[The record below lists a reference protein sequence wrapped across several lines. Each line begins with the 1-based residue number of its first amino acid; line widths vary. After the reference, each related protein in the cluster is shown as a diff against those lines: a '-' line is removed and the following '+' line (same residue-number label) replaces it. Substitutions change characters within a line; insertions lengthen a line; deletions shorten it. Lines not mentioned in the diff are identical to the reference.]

1 MKRLLITGFDPFGG
15 ADINPSWE
23 AVRRLPDRI
32 GDWQL
37 TKIEIPTVFGL
48 AAQTVLDTAQDL
60 QPDAIICVGQAGG
73 RDAVTPETYGV
84 NLRHA
89 RIVDNAGNQPLAK
102 PIVQGAPATYAST
115 LPVRDMVRAVCQEG
129 LPCRLSYSAG
139 RFVCNDVL
147 YTLLHHYQGTHTKV
161 GFVHV
166 PYLPEQ
172 AKDGQPSMTLDE
184 IVQALEIIIEVI

>member
-23 AVRRLPDRI
+23 AVKHLPDQI
-32 GDWQL
+32 GGWQVTRL
-37 TKIEIPTVFGL
+37 EIPTVFVL
-48 AAQTVLDTAQDL
+48 AAQTVLDVAQDL
-60 QPDAIICVGQAGG
+60 RPDAIICVGQAGG
-73 RDAVTPETYGV
+73 RDAVTPEAFGA

-89 RIVDNAGNQPLAK
+89 RIADNAGNQPLAQ
-102 PIVQGAPATYAST
+102 PIEQGAPATYAST
-115 LPVRDMVRAVCQEG
+115 LPVRDMVRAVCREG

-147 YTLLHHYQGTHTKV
+147 FTLLHHYQGTHTKV
-161 GFVHV
+161 GFIHV

-172 AKDGQPSMTLDE
+172 AKEGQASM
-184 IVQALEIIIEVI
+184 ALENIARALESMIRTI

>member
-23 AVRRLPDRI
+23 AVKCLPEQI

-37 TKIEIPTVFGL
+37 TKLEIPTVFVL
-48 AAQTVLDTAQDL
+48 AAQTVLDAAQDL

-73 RDAVTPETYGV
+73 RDAVTPEAFGA

-89 RIVDNAGNQPLAK
+89 RIADNAGNQPLAQ
-102 PIVQGAPATYAST
+102 PIEQGAPATYAST
-115 LPVRDMVRAVCQEG
+115 LPVRDIVEAVRKLG

-147 YTLLHHYQGTHTKV
+147 YTLLHYYRGTDTKV
-161 GFVHV
+161 GFIHV
-166 PYLPEQ
+166 PYLPAQ
-172 AKDGQPSMTLDE
+172 AKEGQPSMTLE
-184 IVQALEIIIEVI
+184 NIARALEIVIRTV

>member
-23 AVRRLPDRI
+23 AVKCLPEQI

-37 TKIEIPTVFGL
+37 TKLEIPTVFVL
-48 AAQTVLDTAQDL
+48 AAQTVLDVAQDL

-73 RDAVTPETYGV
+73 RDAVTPEAFGA

-89 RIVDNAGNQPLAK
+89 RIADNAGNQPLAQ
-102 PIVQGAPATYAST
+102 PIEQGAPATYAST
-115 LPVRDMVRAVCQEG
+115 LLVRDMVRAVRQEG

-147 YTLLHHYQGTHTKV
+147 YTLLHYYRGTDTKV

-166 PYLPEQ
+166 PFLPEQ
-172 AKDGQPSMTLDE
+172 AKEGQPSMTLE
-184 IVQALEIIIEVI
+184 NIARALEIVIRTV